1 MRDVQKNKV
10 YIAERVLNQFPYYFK
25 SLNEIQAFVDGV
37 VGSDWWTARS
47 PFRKVIALLGRKDSG
62 RAFASGPG
70 SYNGRS
76 IPHPFIVLPGPWA
89 ATKQTVLH
97 ELAHVA
103 AVGDG
108 HGPRFCRAYVELV
121 AEFLSRV
128 DARELEREM
137 GRVGIRVEDNLK

>member
-1 MRDVQKNKV
+1 MRDIQKNGV
-10 YIAERVLNQFPYYFK
+10 YLAERVLVQFPYHFK
-25 SLNEIQAFVDGV
+25 SLNEIQAFVDGIIT
-37 VGSDWWTARS
+37 SEWWTARS
-47 PFRKVIALLGRKDSG
+47 SSRKVVALLGRKDSG

-70 SYNGRS
+70 QYNGRS

-97 ELAHVA
+97 ELAHILDA
-103 AVGDG
+103 GACG
-108 HGPRFCRAYVELV
+108 HGPSFCRAHIDLV

-137 GRVGIRVEDNLK
+137 RRLGIQIEDNI